1 MEALASWSQVMI
13 MLGLGPAHPAQL
25 TLDVLGSTA
34 TLRYLAL
41 TSEAAS
47 IVHVGAGG
55 GGGASSQLLNKVRLS
70 KVTRTLHAITLTL
83 AHEDT
88 SHVTLDI
95 ACMVTPMP
103 LIPAGPYHKYSNFI
117 SLILITKLPLIH

>member
-1 MEALASWSQVMI
+1 
-13 MLGLGPAHPAQL
+13 MLGLGPAPPAQL
-25 TLDVLGSTA
+25 TLDVLGSAA

>member
-1 MEALASWSQVMI
+1 

-25 TLDVLGSTA
+25 TLDVLGSAA

-70 KVTRTLHAITLTL
+70 KVTRTLHAI
-83 AHEDT
+83 AH
-88 SHVTLDI
+88 
-95 ACMVTPMP
+95 
-103 LIPAGPYHKYSNFI
+103 
-117 SLILITKLPLIH
+117 